1 MAAGDVTATY
11 LGRGLVGSAAFLAL
25 ITGQNVGAQA
35 LSSTTKSIEIVPT
48 GVPGEH
54 AVYLL
59 TRSAA

>member
-11 LGRGLVGSAAFLAL
+11 LGRGKVGTAAFLAL

-35 LSSTTKSIEIVPT
+35 KSATTKDIIIVST

-54 AVYLL
+54 AAYLL
-59 TRSAA
+59 TRAA